1 MSDAASLPETLEG
14 TIVHNTRTR
23 QDNWP
28 TDTRRGNYIAPQR
41 ALLDKIDTVQATI
54 DSIKTALMQTCSPVS
69 TNKLYNDS
77 SVFFIK
83 TSTSRVQGCFKLN
96 NLRRSRRKDEP

>member
-28 TDTRRGNYIAPQR
+28 TITKRGNLTAPHR
-41 ALLDKIDTVQATI
+41 VLLDKIDTIQTTI
-54 DSIKTALMQTCSPVS
+54 DFIKIIGGAFTRKSYLSLAGLQGRVS
-69 TNKLYNDS
+69 TIL
-77 SVFFIK
+77 
-83 TSTSRVQGCFKLN
+83 
-96 NLRRSRRKDEP
+96 